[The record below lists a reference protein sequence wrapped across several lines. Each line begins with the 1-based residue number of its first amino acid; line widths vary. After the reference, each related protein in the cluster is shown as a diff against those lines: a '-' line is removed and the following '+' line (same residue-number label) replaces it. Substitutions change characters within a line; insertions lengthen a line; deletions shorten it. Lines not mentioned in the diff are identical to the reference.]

1 MNTTSSLRNRPLVA
15 LRALAALSADPDD
28 LPQVF
33 TIIDSLPGRAPG
45 RLAARFRSTPSGKK
59 LLATRP
65 NLAARLADRDALR
78 ALPEG
83 TVGRAYVDFVERA
96 GISPEGI
103 IAASIEGSRVHDQ
116 LPDEMRWTGDR
127 MRDTHDLWH
136 VVTGYGTDLVGEA
149 AVLAF
154 SYAQTKNPGVGL
166 IVLLGMKK
174 GDANVRRTLFQAY
187 RRGRRAAWLVDVA
200 WESML
205 ERPLAEVRKEL
216 LIDEMPA
223 YEAVTSAALR
233 ETGSITN
240 PRPLVT

>member
-1 MNTTSSLRNRPLVA
+1 MNPSSSLRNRPLVA

-45 RLAARFRSTPSGKK
+45 RLLARFRSTPSGRK
-59 LLATRP
+59 LLAARP
-65 NLAARLADRDALR
+65 NIAARLADREALR

-103 IAASIEGSRVHDQ
+103 INASIEGSRIQEQ
-116 LPDEMRWTGDR
+116 LTDEMRWTGDR

-154 SYAQTKNPGVGL
+154 SYAQTKNPGIGL
-166 IVLLGMKK
+166 IVLLAIQK
-174 GDANVRRTLFQAY
+174 GDRSVRRTLLQAY
-187 RRGRRAAWLVDVA
+187 RSGRRAAWLPDA
-200 WESML
+200 PWESL
-205 ERPLAEVRKEL
+205 LDRPLAEVRAEL
-216 LIDEMPA
+216 HIDPMPA
-223 YEAVTSAALR
+223 YEPVTSATLR
-233 ETGSITN
+233 ETDRISSAHN
-240 PRPLVT
+240 

>member
-1 MNTTSSLRNRPLVA
+1 MSTTSSPLRNRPLVA

-45 RLAARFRSTPSGKK
+45 RLLARFRKTTSGQK
-59 LLATRP
+59 LLSSRP
-65 NLAARLADRDALR
+65 NLAARLADREALR
-78 ALPEG
+78 ALPQG

-96 GISPEGI
+96 GITPEGI
-103 IAASIEGSRVHDQ
+103 IEASIEGSRIQEQ
-116 LPDEMRWTGDR
+116 LDDDMRWTGDR

-154 SYAQTKNPGVGL
+154 SYAQTQNPGIGL

-174 GDANVRRTLFQAY
+174 GDRSVRRTLVQAY
-187 RRGRRAAWLVDVA
+187 RRGRRAAWLPAVA
-200 WESML
+200 WESLLDRQL
-205 ERPLAEVRKEL
+205 EDVRSEL
-216 LIDEMPA
+216 RIDSMPA

-240 PRPLVT
+240 PRAT